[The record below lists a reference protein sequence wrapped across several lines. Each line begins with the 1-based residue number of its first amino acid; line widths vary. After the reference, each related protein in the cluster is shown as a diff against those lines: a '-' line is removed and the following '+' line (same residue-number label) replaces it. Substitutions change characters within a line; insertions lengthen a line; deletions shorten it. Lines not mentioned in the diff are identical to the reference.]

1 MIERLQEGKSV
12 PVVFFYCKHGEPD
25 KNNFNG
31 ILRALVAQLLY
42 EDHALISY
50 VYSICSSKDQAGVTM
65 ILEELAGMAFDSK
78 ETSFVV
84 LDGLDECLPEEA
96 EKTLSWFQSHLK
108 NSSKADSGHIR
119 LLCVGQRV
127 DVLQRELSSAADI
140 TLDQNASHLE
150 DVERY
155 VKEQANALKADFELS
170 SQDET
175 EIVTRVVGGAKSK
188 NSSFVYVFSSLEVV
202 ENLKSNSRYV
212 FVCKTGDGKSRK
224 SNEPERSS

>member
-1 MIERLQEGKSV
+1 
-12 PVVFFYCKHGEPD
+12 
-25 KNNFNG
+25 
-31 ILRALVAQLLY
+31 
-42 EDHALISY
+42 
-50 VYSICSSKDQAGVTM
+50 M

-78 ETSFVV
+78 ETSFVI

-96 EKTLSWFQSHLK
+96 KKTLSWFQSHLK
-108 NSSKADSGHIR
+108 NSSKADSGHLR

-188 NSSFVYVFSSLEVV
+188 NPSFVDVFSSPEVG

-224 SNEPERSS
+224 PNEPVRSS